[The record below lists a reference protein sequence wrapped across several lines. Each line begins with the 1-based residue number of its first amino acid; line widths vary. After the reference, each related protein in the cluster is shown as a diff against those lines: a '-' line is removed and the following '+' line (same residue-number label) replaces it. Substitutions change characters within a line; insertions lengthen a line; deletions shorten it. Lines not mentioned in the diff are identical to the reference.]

1 MPSESPNCA
10 IRQLLI
16 PSPLSTSNSSLS
28 SYMTFPYLAL
38 TIRSPPLHS
47 HYRIVSSSAGALLG
61 PGCTATHIRFQ
72 DRLSYYVHRRRSR
85 TRPSRP
91 RKIRCERGTVC
102 TLMADDANLEE
113 PAGRVFRQV
122 GARGPSKSADNMR
135 KKGLNH
141 FERFLSE
148 KRLPPYED
156 LSPDLI
162 TI

>member
-1 MPSESPNCA
+1 MYPRPKLPKDALAAYIVYHHLPGHFWDPYAPPHTSGSKTVSPTM
-10 IRQLLI
+10 LLLHCSQI
-16 PSPLSTSNSSLS
+16 STGDGVGRD
-28 SYMTFPYLAL
+28 LADQV
-38 TIRSPPLHS
+38 R
-47 HYRIVSSSAGALLG
+47 Y
-61 PGCTATHIRFQ
+61 
-72 DRLSYYVHRRRSR
+72 
-85 TRPSRP
+85 
-91 RKIRCERGTVC
+91 GTVC

>member
-1 MPSESPNCA
+1 MSTGDGVGRDLADQGRYGVSVGQTACA
-10 IRQLLI
+10 
-16 PSPLSTSNSSLS
+16 
-28 SYMTFPYLAL
+28 
-38 TIRSPPLHS
+38 
-47 HYRIVSSSAGALLG
+47 
-61 PGCTATHIRFQ
+61 
-72 DRLSYYVHRRRSR
+72 
-85 TRPSRP
+85 
-91 RKIRCERGTVC
+91 
-102 TLMADDANLEE
+102 LMADDANLEE

-162 TI
+162 TIELFQEFGGYYLCFDAEKKDLELFAWESIAKFISGVK

>member
-1 MPSESPNCA
+1 MRGGRNICHLAPSSQVVSQQEWYVD
-10 IRQLLI
+10 R
-16 PSPLSTSNSSLS
+16 
-28 SYMTFPYLAL
+28 
-38 TIRSPPLHS
+38 R
-47 HYRIVSSSAGALLG
+47 VSSSAGAFLG

-72 DRLSYYVHRRRSR
+72 DHLSYYATVPLQPDVHRRRSP

-91 RKIRCERGTVC
+91 SKIRCERGTVC

-135 KKGLNH
+135 KKGLKH

-156 LSPDLI
+156 RATSRVWWLSLL
-162 TI
+162 